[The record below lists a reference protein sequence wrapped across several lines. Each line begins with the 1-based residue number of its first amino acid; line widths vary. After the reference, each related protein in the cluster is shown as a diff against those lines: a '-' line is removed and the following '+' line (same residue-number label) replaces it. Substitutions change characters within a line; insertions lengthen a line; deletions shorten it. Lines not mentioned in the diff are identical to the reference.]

1 MAATATDITREH
13 YLRPEVREI
22 ISQFA
27 LPGNGTWRA
36 LNGDFHRWYRNSND
50 GRARLLNVCE
60 DYEEIVNTYRTLYQT
75 LNVFDPSLWM
85 AARPREEITS
95 DNPLGTPADTAA
107 YSLGTD
113 IDKGH
118 DYNIEDPR

>member
-1 MAATATDITREH
+1 MAVTATDITREH

-22 ISQFA
+22 ISRFA

-36 LNGDFHRWYRNSND
+36 LNGDFHRWYRNSTD

-60 DYEEIVNTYRTLYQT
+60 DYEELVNTYRTLYQT

-85 AARPREEITS
+85 AVPGRGRRSHPIIRSARRRTPRPTR
-95 DNPLGTPADTAA
+95 TR
-107 YSLGTD
+107 
-113 IDKGH
+113 H
-118 DYNIEDPR
+118 